1 MKGMIILMSRLIN
14 RCTVLLTSPPS
25 IKSYASVAGKK
36 EGEGPMGQYFDEIN
50 IDPYF
55 GQKTFEQGE
64 SELIKTTVGLA
75 VSKCKLKPSDI
86 NFMFGGDLLNQCIG
100 TTFGIR
106 EMEIPFLGIYGACST
121 MSEGLVLAS
130 LMADNNIGNN
140 ILASTSSH
148 FCTAERQFRLPLEYG
163 GQRTPTAQWTAT
175 ASGAVIV
182 SASGSAPY
190 IRGVSIGTIADL
202 GITDANN
209 MGAAMAPAAANTIK
223 QFFEDTQLNPKDF
236 DYIIT
241 GDLGK
246 VGSRLLCELL
256 EKENINIR
264 NNHKDCGMMM
274 YSFEDQD
281 VHAGGSGCGCSG
293 SILCGYF
300 LDKVKSGEIK
310 NILFCATGALM
321 SPTSSLQG
329 ESIPGI
335 SHAVWISNI
344 KK

>member
-1 MKGMIILMSRLIN
+1 MSKLIN
-14 RCTVLLTSPPS
+14 RCTVFLTSPPS
-25 IKSYASVAGKK
+25 IKCYASVVGKK
-36 EGEGPMGQYFDEIN
+36 EGQGPMAEYFDEIN
-50 IDPYF
+50 DDPYF

-64 SELIKTTVGLA
+64 SELLKTTVGLA
-75 VSKCKLKPSDI
+75 LNKGKLKPSDI

-106 EMEIPFLGIYGACST
+106 EMEIPYLGIYGACST

-163 GQRTPTAQWTAT
+163 GQRTPTSQWTAT
-175 ASGAVIV
+175 ASGAVVV
-182 SASGSAPY
+182 SPTGNAPY
-190 IRGVSIGTIADL
+190 IRGVSIGTIMDL

-223 QFFEDTQLNPKDF
+223 QFFDDTKLSPTDF
-236 DYIIT
+236 DYIVT

-246 VGSRLLCELL
+246 VGSTLLYELL
-256 EKENINIR
+256 EKDKINIR
-264 NNHKDCGMMM
+264 KNHKDCGLMM
-274 YSFEDQD
+274 YDLEKQD

-300 LDKVKSGEIK
+300 LDKIKSGEIN

-329 ESIPGI
+329 QSIPGI
-335 SHAVWISNI
+335 SHGVWISHIN
-344 KK
+344 K